1 MPSKKFDLEKS
12 KAKKTLGKLAQSG
25 IPPRFGA
32 LAAAPDRRE
41 QRRLDQAAGLVPF
54 ATKLP
59 GDLVAALNAAAQAE
73 GVAPAEWLTR
83 LLRERLTGGSTG
95 GEAALPASAP
105 GYHGLTDIQEG

>member
-32 LAAAPDRRE
+32 LASAPDRRE

-59 GDLVAALNAAAQAE
+59 GELVTALAAAAQAS
-73 GVAPAEWLTR
+73 GIAPGDWLAQ
-83 LLRERLTGGSTG
+83 LLREHLPGGLTGSPAGGS
-95 GEAALPASAP
+95 AAAP
-105 GYHGLTDIQEG
+105 GYHELTDTQEG